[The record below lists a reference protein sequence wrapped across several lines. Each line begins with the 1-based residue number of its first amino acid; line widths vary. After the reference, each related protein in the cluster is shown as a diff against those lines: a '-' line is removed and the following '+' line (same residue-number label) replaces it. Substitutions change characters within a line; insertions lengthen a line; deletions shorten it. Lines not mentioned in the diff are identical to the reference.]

1 MGRTTLAD
9 DSQGVPLNLVCP
21 HDPKVHT
28 PSLSNPA
35 ERDQSSATDEISL
48 RLLDTEWLDVNL
60 EAWFNVLAHYS
71 SRNTQKSITGQYKRS
86 RPSCQHKRK
95 EWGVSIDPTNWIL
108 KLLVESEVIF
118 SPPSRNRGRTPLSR
132 SRSVNVSFD
141 DLHVSIF

>member
-9 DSQGVPLNLVCP
+9 ASQGCALEPGP
-21 HDPKVHT
+21 P
-28 PSLSNPA
+28 PRP
-35 ERDQSSATDEISL
+35 QSAYAK
-48 RLLDTEWLDVNL
+48 L